1 MSHRHHE
8 HSSTEQERIKSNARR
23 IYNYICAFSETH
35 GYAPT
40 ITQMAQS
47 CYMSRAT
54 VVRYLNW
61 LEAWNYIWR
70 EPGTPRAITIIDPKR
85 RL

>member
-1 MSHRHHE
+1 MAHRRR
-8 HSSTEQERIKSNARR
+8 SSGEQERIKGNARR
-23 IYNYICAFSETH
+23 IYNYLCTFNETY
-35 GYAPT
+35 GYPPT
-40 ITQMAQS
+40 ITQMAEN
-47 CYMSRAT
+47 CYMSRAS

-70 EPGTPRAITIIDPKR
+70 EPGTPRAITIIDPDR